1 MCVTRHLARH
11 RVQCTAMFA
20 EVAVPVFIR
29 QTFTY
34 RLPGDMARRAQIGCR
49 VVVPFNKKLLTGF
62 IVALPENLEGEY
74 PTMEI
79 RDVEE
84 LIDETP
90 VIEREM
96 LALTRWMSDYYYAA
110 WGECIRAALPAGAAV
125 ATEQML
131 TITDAGRS
139 ELANFS
145 GGFAW
150 SSTKHQA
157 LELLFNLGTL
167 NVKELERQLPKT
179 QVASLVRTLRHAG
192 LVSITQRAGESR
204 LKPKMQNAVRLKSLE
219 SGVRCPVSEESRQQ
233 AAGSRQFEDSG
244 FRIQDSAPTDLIN
257 GNGHQTNDAPVSSE
271 PTTPKSNDDS
281 AKKGRKRT
289 PDSRLQ
295 TPDSTA
301 KPITEQQQRVIALLE
316 ETDEAIALSEL
327 LEQAQVSSSVVR
339 TLEKRGI
346 VEVFAREV
354 RRDPLAHIKSQQLSL
369 VTLNDEQQEALDK
382 ILKQIHARQ
391 YGTFLLHG
399 VTGSGKTEIYIRAML
414 EATRQGLGA
423 LMLIPEIALTPM
435 FSRRLRAHFGD
446 AVAILHSSLSDG
458 ERMDEWRRIKE
469 GEARVVIGTR
479 SAVFAPIENLGVII
493 IDEEHETTYKQD
505 ESPRYHG
512 RDTAIMRAVHNQ
524 AVVVIGSA
532 TPSLESFHN
541 AHIGK
546 YTYIR
551 LQTRYGNRPLA
562 DVQTVDMREVF
573 KKYGKQQTFSDELK
587 QAISE
592 TFERKEQA
600 IILLNRRGYSSFALC
615 RTCGEALKCINCD
628 VTLTYHRYNTSLI
641 CHYCNY
647 MRPAPKTCPHC
658 DGQYI
663 QYVGEGT
670 EQIEAKLK
678 EMFPEMS
685 IARVDRDTTR
695 KRGSL
700 EHLLMEFSSGAI
712 DLLVGTQILAKG
724 HDFHN
729 VTLVGVIS
737 VDVGLSLPDF
747 RSAERTF
754 QLLTQVAGRAGRGSL
769 PGRVIIQTYHPENYA
784 LQCAKAQDYEE
795 FYLREIS
802 FRRSMHYPP
811 FMALINI
818 NVRDKDF
825 ERANAAAMDLSR
837 ELREVA
843 KDGSLRILG
852 PAPAPI
858 ARIKGD
864 HRFQI
869 LIKARS
875 RKRAREALD
884 FAMHRVINAGHNPRC
899 FSVEVDPI
907 SLM

>member
-1 MCVTRHLARH
+1 
-11 RVQCTAMFA
+11 MFA
-20 EVAVPVFIR
+20 EVAVPVYIR

-34 RLPGDMARRAQIGCR
+34 RLLGDMAVRAQVGCR

-62 IVALPENLEGEY
+62 IVALHENLQGEL
-74 PTMEI
+74 PDSHI
-79 RDVEE
+79 LDVEE
-84 LIDETP
+84 LFDETP
-90 VIEREM
+90 IIERGM
-96 LALTRWMSDYYYAA
+96 LELTRWMSEYYYAP
-110 WGECIRAALPAGAAV
+110 WGECIRAALPSGAAI

-131 TITDAGRS
+131 TITDAGRA
-139 ELANFS
+139 ELAHHS

-150 SSTKHQA
+150 SSAKHQA
-157 LELLFNLGTL
+157 LELLYHSGTI
-167 NVKELERQLPKT
+167 NAKELERHLPKAQT
-179 QVASLVRTLRHAG
+179 ASLIRTLKHAG
-192 LVSITQRAGESR
+192 FISVSQHATDSR
-204 LKPKMQNAVRLKSLE
+204 LKPKLQNAVRLKSQE
-219 SGVRCPVSEESRQQ
+219 SGVRSQES
-233 AAGSRQFEDSG
+233 GIEHTNG
-244 FRIQDSAPTDLIN
+244 HTIN
-257 GNGHQTNDAPVSSE
+257 GAVEQVTQTAQETTSGYQQPVDKQLKI
-271 PTTPKSNDDS
+271 TTGK
-281 AKKGRKRT
+281 RRT

-295 TPDSTA
+295 APDSA
-301 KPITEQQQRVIALLE
+301 KRLSEQQQEVINILSDADDAL
-316 ETDEAIALSEL
+316 ALSEL
-327 LEQAQVSSSVVR
+327 LEQAGVSASVVR

-354 RRDPLAHIKSQQLSL
+354 RRDPLAHLKQQQMDL
-369 VTLNDEQQEALDK
+369 VQLNGEQQRALDLIIEK
-382 ILKQIHARQ
+382 IDRREYA
-391 YGTFLLHG
+391 TFLLHG

-414 EATRQGLGA
+414 EVTRKGMSA

-479 SAVFAPIENLGVII
+479 SAVFAPLENLGVIV

-512 RDTAIMRAVHNQ
+512 RDTAIMRAAQ
-524 AVVVIGSA
+524 AKAVVVIGSA

-541 AHIGK
+541 AHTGK
-546 YTYIR
+546 SSYIK
-551 LQTRYGNRPLA
+551 LESRYGNRPLA
-562 DVQTVDMREVF
+562 DVQAVDMREVF
-573 KKYGKQQTFSDELK
+573 KRHGKQQTFSDELK
-587 QAISE
+587 QAIVE
-592 TFERKEQA
+592 TYERKEQA
-600 IILLNRRGYSSFALC
+600 IILLNRRGFSSFALC

-628 VTLTYHRYNTSLI
+628 VTLTYHRFNSSLV

-647 MRPAPKTCPHC
+647 MRPAPKICPQC
-658 DGQYI
+658 DGVYI

-678 EMFPEMS
+678 ELFPDMN
-685 IARVDRDTTR
+685 IARADRDTTR
-695 KRGSL
+695 KRGTL
-700 EHLLMEFSSGAI
+700 EHLLMEFSAGTI
-712 DLLVGTQILAKG
+712 DLLVGTQMLAKG

-747 RSAERTF
+747 RAAERTF

-769 PGRVIIQTYHPENYA
+769 PGRVIIQTYHPDHYA
-784 LQCAKAQDYEE
+784 LVCAKEQDYEE
-795 FYLREIS
+795 FYRREIN

-811 FMALINI
+811 FTALINI
-818 NVRDKDF
+818 CVRDKEFDK
-825 ERANAAAMDLSR
+825 ANNAASDLAR
-837 ELREVA
+837 ELREFA
-843 KDGSLRILG
+843 KDASLRVLG

-858 ARIKGD
+858 ARIKSE

-884 FAMHRVINAGHNPRC
+884 FGMERVILAGHNPRS
-899 FSVEVDPI
+899 FSIEVDPI

>member
-1 MCVTRHLARH
+1 
-11 RVQCTAMFA
+11 MFA
-20 EVAVPVFIR
+20 EVAIPVFIR

-34 RLPGDMARRAQIGCR
+34 KLIGELSRRARIGCR

-62 IVALPENLEGEY
+62 IVNFHETLEGEV
-74 PTMEI
+74 PLNDI
-79 RDVEE
+79 REVEE

-90 VIEREM
+90 IIESDM
-96 LALTRWMSDYYYAA
+96 LELTRWMSDYYYAS
-110 WGECIRAALPAGAAV
+110 WGECIRAALPSGAAV

-131 TITDAGRS
+131 TITNAGRN
-139 ELANFS
+139 ELALHS
-145 GGFAW
+145 GGFGWA
-150 SSTKHQA
+150 SSKHQA

-167 NVKELERQLPKT
+167 NTKELERHLPKA
-179 QVASLVRTLRHAG
+179 QVSSLIRQLRNAG
-192 LVSITQRAGESR
+192 FINITQRAGDSK
-204 LKPKMQNAVRLKSLE
+204 LKPKLQNAVRL
-219 SGVRCPVSEESRQQ
+219 SGQWSVVSGQLVETGV
-233 AAGSRQFEDSG
+233 AED
-244 FRIQDSAPTDLIN
+244 REMSAMN
-257 GNGHQTNDAPVSSE
+257 GNYDTTDIRSFAKAKKTNGKQ
-271 PTTPKSNDDS
+271 PTTDHRPL
-281 AKKGRKRT
+281 T
-289 PDSRLQ
+289 
-295 TPDSTA
+295 
-301 KPITEQQQRVIALLE
+301 TEQQQRIINLLAE
-316 ETDEAIALSEL
+316 AEEAIPFSEL
-327 LEQAQVSSSVVR
+327 LETAQVSSSVIR

-354 RRDPLAHIKSQQLSL
+354 RRDPLAHLSTQQLDL
-369 VTLNDEQQEALDK
+369 VQLNDEQQGALDK
-382 ILKQIHARQ
+382 INAQIHQRE

-458 ERMDEWRRIKE
+458 ERTDEWRRIKE

-479 SAVFAPIENLGVII
+479 SAVFAPIENLGLIV
-493 IDEEHETTYKQD
+493 IDEEHETSYKQD

-512 RDTAIMRAVHNQ
+512 RDTAIMRAVQNR

-541 AHIGK
+541 AQTGK
-546 YTYIR
+546 STYIR
-551 LQTRYGNRPLA
+551 LTTRYGNRPLA
-562 DVQTVDMREVF
+562 EVQTVDMREVF
-573 KKYGKQQTFSDELK
+573 KKYGKQQTFSNELK
-587 QAISE
+587 QALAE

-600 IILLNRRGYSSFALC
+600 IVLLNRRGYSSFALC
-615 RTCGEALKCINCD
+615 RTCGEALRCINCD
-628 VTLTYHRYNTSLI
+628 VTLTYHRYNSSLV

-678 EMFPEMS
+678 ELFPDMN

-695 KRGSL
+695 RRGSL
-700 EHLLMEFSSGAI
+700 EHILMEFSAGTI

-747 RSAERTF
+747 RAAERTF
-754 QLLTQVAGRAGRGSL
+754 QLLTQVAGRAGRGDL
-769 PGRVIIQTYHPENYA
+769 RGRVIIQTYHPNHYA
-784 LQCAKAQDYEE
+784 LQCAKEQDYEE
-795 FYLREIS
+795 FYHREIA

-811 FMALINI
+811 FSALINI
-818 NVRDKDF
+818 NVKDKDF
-825 ERANAAAMDLSR
+825 ERANAAAMDLAR
-837 ELREVA
+837 LLRESTTDA
-843 KDGSLRILG
+843 SLRILG

-869 LIKARS
+869 LVKARS

-884 FAMHRVINAGHNPRC
+884 FAMSRVIQAGHNPRC

>member
-1 MCVTRHLARH
+1 
-11 RVQCTAMFA
+11 MFA
-20 EVAVPVFIR
+20 EVAVPVAIR

-34 RLPGDMARRAQIGCR
+34 RLVGDMAYRAQIGCR
-49 VVVPFNKKLLTGF
+49 VVVPLNKKLLTGF
-62 IVALPENLEGEY
+62 IVALHETLPDELLS
-74 PTMEI
+74 TEI
-79 RDVEE
+79 REVEE
-84 LIDETP
+84 LLDETP
-90 VIEREM
+90 IIDSAM
-96 LALTRWMSDYYYAA
+96 LALTRWMSDYYYAP
-110 WGECIRAALPAGAAV
+110 WGECIRAALPLGAAV
-125 ATEQML
+125 ASEQML
-131 TITDAGRS
+131 TITDAGRA
-139 ELANFS
+139 ELAHLS

-150 SSTKHQA
+150 SSAKHQA
-157 LELLFNLGTL
+157 LELLYHSGTI
-167 NVKELERQLPKT
+167 NAKELARLMPKAQT
-179 QVASLVRTLRHAG
+179 ASLIRTLKHAG
-192 LVSITQRAGESR
+192 FISVSQHAGDSR
-204 LKPKMQNAVRLKSLE
+204 LKAKLQNAVRLKSLE
-219 SGVRCPVSEESRQQ
+219 SGVRRPLSNIEQVDESNGHSTTGKPGHF
-233 AAGSRQFEDSG
+233 A
-244 FRIQDSAPTDLIN
+244 
-257 GNGHQTNDAPVSSE
+257 GNGKLPAEINAPAINTSE
-271 PTTPKSNDDS
+271 PITNEPAKSRT
-281 AKKGRKRT
+281 KKRLT
-289 PDSRLQ
+289 PDTEPQ
-295 TPDSTA
+295 TPDAA
-301 KPITEQQQRVIALLE
+301 KPLTEQQQRVINLLAE
-316 ETDEAIALSEL
+316 SEGAMALSEL
-327 LEQAQVSSSVVR
+327 LEQVKVSASVVR

-346 VEVFAREV
+346 IEVFAREV
-354 RRDPLAHIKSQQLSL
+354 RRDPLAHLKQQQMAL
-369 VTLNDEQQEALDK
+369 VKLNDEQQQALDLILEK
-382 ILKQIHARQ
+382 IEQREYA
-391 YGTFLLHG
+391 TFLLHG
-399 VTGSGKTEIYIRAML
+399 VTGSGKTEIYIRAMMD
-414 EATRQGLGA
+414 ATRRGLSA

-458 ERMDEWRRIKE
+458 ERLDEWRRIKE
-469 GEARVVIGTR
+469 GEARIVIGTR
-479 SAVFAPIENLGVII
+479 SAVFAPLQDLGLIV
-493 IDEEHETTYKQD
+493 IDEEHETSYKQD

-512 RDTAIMRAVHNQ
+512 RDTAIMRAVSAK

-546 YTYIR
+546 STYIR
-551 LQTRYGNRPLA
+551 LETRYGNRPLA
-562 DVQTVDMREVF
+562 DVQAVDMREVF
-573 KKYGKQQTFSDELK
+573 KKYGKQTTFSDDLK
-587 QAISE
+587 QAIAE
-592 TFERKEQA
+592 TYERKEQA
-600 IILLNRRGYSSFALC
+600 IVLLNRRGFSSFALC

-628 VTLTYHRYNTSLI
+628 VTLTYHRFNSSLV

-678 EMFPEMS
+678 EMFPDMN

-700 EHLLMEFSSGAI
+700 EHLLMEFAAGTI

-747 RSAERTF
+747 RAAERTF

-769 PGRVIIQTYHPENYA
+769 PGRVIIQTYHPEHYA
-784 LQCAKAQDYEE
+784 LVCARGQDYEE
-795 FYLREIS
+795 FYHREIM

-811 FMALINI
+811 FTALINI
-818 NVRDKDF
+818 NVHDKEFDK
-825 ERANAAAMDLSR
+825 ANAAAMDLAK
-837 ELREVA
+837 ELRDFA
-843 KDGSLRILG
+843 TDASLRVLG

-858 ARIKGD
+858 SRIKGD

-884 FAMHRVINAGHNPRC
+884 FGIRRVTAAGHNPRS
-899 FSVEVDPI
+899 FLIEVDPI

>member
-1 MCVTRHLARH
+1 
-11 RVQCTAMFA
+11 MFA
-20 EVAVPVFIR
+20 EVAVPVYIR

-34 RLPGDMARRAQIGCR
+34 RLIGDMAHRAQVGCR

-62 IVALPENLEGEY
+62 IVALNENLQGEL
-74 PTMEI
+74 PETHI
-79 RDVEE
+79 LDVEE
-84 LIDETP
+84 LFDETP
-90 VIEREM
+90 IIDGEM
-96 LALTRWMSDYYYAA
+96 LELTHWMSDYYYAP
-110 WGECIRAALPAGAAV
+110 WGECIRAALPSGANI

-131 TITDAGRS
+131 TITDAGRA
-139 ELANFS
+139 ELAHLS

-157 LELLFNLGTL
+157 LELLYHSGTI
-167 NVKELERQLPKT
+167 NSKELERHLPKAQT
-179 QVASLVRTLRHAG
+179 ASLIRTLKHAG
-192 LVSITQRAGESR
+192 FISVLQQATESR
-204 LKPKMQNAVRLKSLE
+204 LKPKLQNAVRLRSQE
-219 SGVRCPVSEESRQQ
+219 SDVEP
-233 AAGSRQFEDSG
+233 A
-244 FRIQDSAPTDLIN
+244 N
-257 GNGHQTNDAPVSSE
+257 GNTTNNGGRGLKLVEPEITEGDQQPADASKKITTKKRRTSDSELQTLN
-271 PTTPKSNDDS
+271 S
-281 AKKGRKRT
+281 AKQ
-289 PDSRLQ
+289 LN
-295 TPDSTA
+295 
-301 KPITEQQQRVIALLE
+301 EQQQRLINILG
-316 ETDEAIALSEL
+316 EADDAMSLSEL
-327 LEQAQVSSSVVR
+327 LEQAEVSASVVR

-346 VEVFAREV
+346 VEVFPREV
-354 RRDPLAHIKSQQLSL
+354 RRDPLAHLKQQQMDL
-369 VTLNDEQQEALDK
+369 VKLNDEQQQALDQIIEK
-382 ILKQIHARQ
+382 IDKHEYA
-391 YGTFLLHG
+391 TFLLHG

-414 EATRQGLGA
+414 DVTGRGMSA

-446 AVAILHSSLSDG
+446 AVAILHSSLSEG

-479 SAVFAPIENLGVII
+479 SAVFAPLENLGLIV

-512 RDTAIMRAVHNQ
+512 RDTAIMRAMRAK

-546 YTYIR
+546 SSYIK
-551 LQTRYGNRPLA
+551 LESRYGNRPLA
-562 DVQTVDMREVF
+562 EVLAVDMREVF
-573 KKYGKQQTFSDELK
+573 KRHGKQQTFSDELK
-587 QAISE
+587 QAIIE
-592 TFERKEQA
+592 TYQRKEQT
-600 IILLNRRGYSSFALC
+600 IILLNRRGFSSFALC
-615 RTCGEALKCINCD
+615 RTCGDALKCINCD
-628 VTLTYHRYNTSLI
+628 VTLTYHRFNSSLV

-647 MRPAPKTCPHC
+647 MRPAPKTCPQC
-658 DGQYI
+658 DGVYI

-678 EMFPEMS
+678 ELYPDMN
-685 IARVDRDTTR
+685 IARADRDTTR
-695 KRGSL
+695 RRGTL
-700 EHLLMEFSSGAI
+700 EHLLMEFSAGTI
-712 DLLVGTQILAKG
+712 DLLVGTQMLAKG

-747 RSAERTF
+747 RAAERTF

-769 PGRVIIQTYHPENYA
+769 PGRVIIQTYHPEHYA
-784 LQCAKAQDYEE
+784 LMCAKDQDYEE
-795 FYLREIS
+795 FYRREIN

-811 FMALINI
+811 FTALINI
-818 NVRDKDF
+818 CVRDKEFDK
-825 ERANAAAMDLSR
+825 ANSAATDLAR
-837 ELREVA
+837 ELREFA
-843 KDGSLRILG
+843 RDASLRVLG

-858 ARIKGD
+858 ARIKNE

-884 FAMHRVINAGHNPRC
+884 FGMERVILAGHNPRN
-899 FSVEVDPI
+899 FSIEVDPI

>member
-1 MCVTRHLARH
+1 
-11 RVQCTAMFA
+11 MFA
-20 EVAVPVFIR
+20 EVAVPVYIR

-34 RLPGDMARRAQIGCR
+34 RLIGDMAHRAQVGCR

-62 IVALPENLEGEY
+62 IVALNENLQGEL
-74 PTMEI
+74 PETHI
-79 RDVEE
+79 LDVEE
-84 LIDETP
+84 LFDETP
-90 VIEREM
+90 IIDREM
-96 LALTRWMSDYYYAA
+96 LELTHWMSDYYYAP
-110 WGECIRAALPAGAAV
+110 WGECIRAALPSGANI
-125 ATEQML
+125 ATEQIL
-131 TITDAGRS
+131 TITDAGRA
-139 ELANFS
+139 ELAHLS

-157 LELLFNLGTL
+157 LELLYHTGTV
-167 NVKELERQLPKT
+167 NAKELERHLPKT
-179 QVASLVRTLRHAG
+179 QTASLIRTLKHAG
-192 LVSITQRAGESR
+192 FISVLQQATESR
-204 LKPKMQNAVRLKSLE
+204 LKPKLQNAVRLKIHE
-219 SGVRCPVSEESRQQ
+219 SGIEQTN
-233 AAGSRQFEDSG
+233 GHTG
-244 FRIQDSAPTDLIN
+244 N
-257 GNGHQTNDAPVSSE
+257 GNGEILQQVEQESTDDNLQAAE
-271 PTTPKSNDDS
+271 PQQKIT
-281 AKKGRKRT
+281 ARKRRT
-289 PDSRLQ
+289 PDTEHQ
-295 TPDSTA
+295 TSDST
-301 KPITEQQQRVIALLE
+301 KRLNEQQQRLINILCEA
-316 ETDEAIALSEL
+316 DDAIALSEL
-327 LEQAQVSSSVVR
+327 LEQAEVSASVVR

-346 VEVFAREV
+346 VEVFPREV
-354 RRDPLAHIKSQQLSL
+354 RRDPLAHLKQQQMDL
-369 VTLNDEQQEALDK
+369 VKLNDEQQHALDQIIGK
-382 ILKQIHARQ
+382 IDQHEYA
-391 YGTFLLHG
+391 TFLLHG

-414 EATRQGLGA
+414 DVTGRGMSA

-446 AVAILHSSLSDG
+446 AVAILHSSLSEG
-458 ERMDEWRRIKE
+458 ERMDEWRRIKD

-479 SAVFAPIENLGVII
+479 SAVFAPLENLGLIV

-512 RDTAIMRAVHNQ
+512 RDTAIMRAVNAK

-546 YTYIR
+546 SSYIK
-551 LQTRYGNRPLA
+551 LESRYGNRPLA
-562 DVQTVDMREVF
+562 DVVAVDMREVF
-573 KKYGKQQTFSDELK
+573 KRHGKQQTFSDELK

-592 TFERKEQA
+592 TYERKEQT
-600 IILLNRRGYSSFALC
+600 IILLNRRGFSSFALC

-628 VTLTYHRYNTSLI
+628 VTLTYHRFNSSLV

-647 MRPAPKTCPHC
+647 MRPAPKTCPQC
-658 DGQYI
+658 DGVYI

-678 EMFPEMS
+678 ELFPDMN
-685 IARVDRDTTR
+685 IARADRDTTR

-700 EHLLMEFSSGAI
+700 EHLLMEFSAGTI

-747 RSAERTF
+747 RAAERTF

-769 PGRVIIQTYHPENYA
+769 PGRVIIQTYHPEHYA
-784 LQCAKAQDYEE
+784 LVCAKEQDYEE
-795 FYLREIS
+795 FYRREIN

-811 FMALINI
+811 FTALINI
-818 NVRDKDF
+818 CVRDKEF
-825 ERANAAAMDLSR
+825 EKANNAATDLAR
-837 ELREVA
+837 ELREFA
-843 KDGSLRILG
+843 RDASLRVLG

-884 FAMHRVINAGHNPRC
+884 FGMERVILAGHNPRS
-899 FSVEVDPI
+899 FSIEVDPI

>member
-1 MCVTRHLARH
+1 
-11 RVQCTAMFA
+11 MFA
-20 EVAVPVFIR
+20 EVAVPVYIR

-34 RLPGDMARRAQIGCR
+34 RLIGDMAHRAQVGCR

-62 IVALPENLEGEY
+62 IVALNENLQGEL
-74 PTMEI
+74 PETHI
-79 RDVEE
+79 LDVEE
-84 LIDETP
+84 LFDETP
-90 VIEREM
+90 IIDREM
-96 LALTRWMSDYYYAA
+96 LELTHWMSDYYYAP
-110 WGECIRAALPAGAAV
+110 WGECIRAALPSGANI
-125 ATEQML
+125 ATEQIL
-131 TITDAGRS
+131 TITDAGRA
-139 ELANFS
+139 ELAHLS

-157 LELLFNLGTL
+157 LELLYNTGTV
-167 NVKELERQLPKT
+167 NAKELERHLPKT
-179 QVASLVRTLRHAG
+179 QTASLIRTLKHAG
-192 LVSITQRAGESR
+192 FISVLQQATESR
-204 LKPKMQNAVRLKSLE
+204 LKPKLQNAVRLKIQE
-219 SGVRCPVSEESRQQ
+219 SGIEQTNGHTSNGGGETLKQVEQESTDDYLQ
-233 AAGSRQFEDSG
+233 AA
-244 FRIQDSAPTDLIN
+244 
-257 GNGHQTNDAPVSSE
+257 E
-271 PTTPKSNDDS
+271 PQQKIT
-281 AKKGRKRT
+281 ARKRRT
-289 PDSRLQ
+289 PDTELQ
-295 TPDSTA
+295 TSDST
-301 KPITEQQQRVIALLE
+301 KRLNEQQQRLINILCEADDAL
-316 ETDEAIALSEL
+316 ALSEL
-327 LEQAQVSSSVVR
+327 LEQAEVSASVVR

-346 VEVFAREV
+346 VEVFPREV
-354 RRDPLAHIKSQQLSL
+354 RRDPLAHLKQQQMDL
-369 VTLNDEQQEALDK
+369 VKLNDEQQHALDQIIGK
-382 ILKQIHARQ
+382 IDQHEYA
-391 YGTFLLHG
+391 TFLLHG

-414 EATRQGLGA
+414 DVTGRGMSA

-446 AVAILHSSLSDG
+446 AVAILHSSLSEG
-458 ERMDEWRRIKE
+458 ERMDEWRRIKD

-479 SAVFAPIENLGVII
+479 SAVFAPLENLGLIV

-512 RDTAIMRAVHNQ
+512 RDTAIMRAVNAK

-546 YTYIR
+546 SSYIK
-551 LQTRYGNRPLA
+551 LESRYGNRPLA
-562 DVQTVDMREVF
+562 DVQAVDMREVF
-573 KKYGKQQTFSDELK
+573 KRHGKQQTFSDELK

-592 TFERKEQA
+592 TYERKEQT
-600 IILLNRRGYSSFALC
+600 IILLNRRGFSSFALC

-628 VTLTYHRYNTSLI
+628 VTLTYHRFNSSLV

-647 MRPAPKTCPHC
+647 MRPAPKTCPQC
-658 DGQYI
+658 DGVYI

-678 EMFPEMS
+678 ELFPDMN
-685 IARVDRDTTR
+685 IARADRDTTR

-700 EHLLMEFSSGAI
+700 EHLLMEFSAGTI

-747 RSAERTF
+747 RAAERTF

-769 PGRVIIQTYHPENYA
+769 PGRVIIQTYHPEHYA
-784 LQCAKAQDYEE
+784 LVCAKEQDYEE
-795 FYLREIS
+795 FYRREIN

-811 FMALINI
+811 FTALINI
-818 NVRDKDF
+818 CVRDKEF
-825 ERANAAAMDLSR
+825 EKANNAATDLAR
-837 ELREVA
+837 ELREFA
-843 KDGSLRILG
+843 RDASLRVLG

-884 FAMHRVINAGHNPRC
+884 FGMERVILAGHNPRS
-899 FSVEVDPI
+899 FSIEVDPI